1 MLIEAEVIDE
11 AAGEAI
17 VEEQR
22 LLLFRRLQPEFVRVV
37 AVMSLPFQ

>member
-1 MLIEAEVIDE
+1 MIEGVVIDE

-22 LLLFRRLQPEFVRVV
+22 FLLFRWFQPEFVRVV
-37 AVMSLPFQ
+37 AVISLPFQ